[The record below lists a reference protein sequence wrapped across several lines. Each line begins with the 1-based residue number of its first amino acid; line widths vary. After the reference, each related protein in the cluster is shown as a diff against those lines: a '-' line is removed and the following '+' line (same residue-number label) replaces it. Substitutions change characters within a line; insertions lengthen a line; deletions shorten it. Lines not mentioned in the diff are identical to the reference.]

1 MLAKP
6 VGPRRRVSNAVN
18 RSLTT
23 QSEIQQIVMLS
34 DYLPNHILWRFNF
47 FE

>member
-6 VGPRRRVSNAVN
+6 VGPRGRVSNAVN

-23 QSEIQQIVMLS
+23 QSEIQQIVLLT
-34 DYLPNHILWRFNF
+34 DYLPNHIPWRFKF
-47 FE
+47 F